1 MFHLV
6 HRCVRPRLVLPCQ
19 RILSPPDTLLGRVG
33 YQLLARI
40 FLTALS
46 ASLEV
51 GVPEAAQ

>member
-6 HRCVRPRLVLPCQ
+6 RRCVRPRLVLPCQ

-40 FLTALS
+40 FITALS